1 MTREGGTTYLGLFLV
16 AAAAASPAPAPLA
29 RPSCAVAPAKGGEGA
44 EPLR

>member
-1 MTREGGTTYLGLFLV
+1 MTREGGTTYLGLFPV
-16 AAAAASPAPAPLA
+16 AAASPAPAPLA